1 MSLSRKQFLKY
12 IGLGGLAAGTFGP
25 GRLAGAVVPGSGLS
39 ATTESSATA
48 APTGSTGLPKH
59 KIKDIEIY
67 AFDVPLVAPFRISIG
82 EMSAANDVLIRI
94 RTDSGLV
101 GIGEACPF
109 PPITGETQA
118 TNIAAAKAIRDMLIG
133 KDPLA
138 IDAILRQIGA
148 IVHSNPSMVAAFD
161 MACFDILGQA
171 AGLPLYRLLGGNKS
185 TFESDITT
193 GIDTPEA
200 MAAGAKR
207 HAGMG
212 YKTLKVKIGLDPDQD
227 FERLSAVRR
236 AVGDGITLRIDA
248 NQGYTVPQAIYAL
261 KKIEP
266 LRIQLVEQPVQASD
280 ISGLKT
286 VRAESPIP
294 VMADEACFLPADA
307 LKLVRAEACDFMNI
321 KIMKA
326 GGILNAVRIA
336 HIADAAN
343 MRCMV
348 GCMLETRIALTAAA
362 HVVAS
367 QANIVYADLDGNAE
381 HTADPVVGGMTTT
394 AGIVTMPETPGLGCD
409 IDPAFLKK
417 LVKV

>member
-1 MSLSRKQFLKY
+1 MSLSRKQFLKVL
-12 IGLGGLAAGTFGP
+12 GLGGLASGLGGF
-25 GRLAGAVVPGSGLS
+25 GLS
-39 ATTESSATA
+39 AAQA
-48 APTGSTGLPKH
+48 AGARAGAPKMT
-59 KIKDIEIY
+59 IKDIEIY
-67 AFDVPLVAPFRISIG
+67 AFDLPLVAPFRISIG
-82 EMSAANDVLIRI
+82 EMKAANDVLVRV

-133 KDPLA
+133 QDPLA
-138 IDAILRQIGA
+138 IDAVLRLIGP
-148 IVHSNPSMVAAFD
+148 IVHSNPSMVAAYE

-171 AGLPLYRLLGGNKS
+171 AGLPLYRLFGGNKS

-200 MAAGAKR
+200 MAASTKK
-207 HAGMG
+207 HAALG
-212 YKTLKVKIGLDPDQD
+212 YKTLKVKIGVDPDQD
-227 FERLSAVRR
+227 LERLRAVRR
-236 AVGDGITLRIDA
+236 AIGDGIKLRVDA
-248 NQGYTVPQAIYAL
+248 NQGYTVPQAIDAL
-261 KKIEP
+261 KKIAP
-266 LRIQLVEQPVQASD
+266 LGIQLVEQPVLASD
-280 ISGLKT
+280 IAGLKT

-294 VMADEACFLPADA
+294 IMADEACFLPASA
-307 LKLVRAEACDFMNI
+307 LKLVTAEACDYINI
-321 KIMKA
+321 KLMKA
-326 GGILNAVRIA
+326 GGILNSIRIA

-348 GCMLETRIALTAAA
+348 GCMLESRIALTAAA

-381 HTADPVVGGMTTT
+381 HMADPVVGGMTTK
-394 AGIVTMPETPGLGCD
+394 AGIVTMPEKPGLGCD

-417 LVKV
+417 MARV

>member
-1 MSLSRKQFLKY
+1 MSLSRKQFLKAL
-12 IGLGGLAAGTFGP
+12 GLGGLAAGAFGP
-25 GRLAGAVVPGSGLS
+25 GRLAGAFRDSETTGL
-39 ATTESSATA
+39 SATA
-48 APTGSTGLPKH
+48 APTGSAKH

-67 AFDVPLVAPFRISIG
+67 ALDVPLVAPFRISIG
-82 EMSAANDVLIRI
+82 EMSAANDVLVRV
-94 RTDSGLV
+94 RTDSGLT

-138 IDAILRQIGA
+138 IDAALRLMGA
-148 IVHSNPSMVAAFD
+148 IVHSNPSMVAAFE
-161 MACFDILGQA
+161 MALFDILGQA
-171 AGLPLYRLLGGNKS
+171 AGMPLFRLLGGDKS

-193 GIDTPEA
+193 GIDTPEV
-200 MAAGAKR
+200 MAAGAKK

-227 FERLSAVRR
+227 FERLRAVRE
-236 AVGDGITLRIDA
+236 AVGDAVTLRIDA

-261 KKIEP
+261 KKIDK
-266 LRIQLVEQPVQASD
+266 LRIQLVEQPVLASD
-280 ISGLKT
+280 IAGLRQ
-286 VRAESPIP
+286 VRSESPIP
-294 VMADEACFLPADA
+294 IMADESCFLPVDA
-307 LKLVRAEACDFMNI
+307 LKLVKAEACDFMNI

-381 HTADPVVGGMTTT
+381 HTADPVIGGMTTK
-394 AGIVTMPETPGLGCD
+394 AGIVTVPEKPGLGCD

>member
-1 MSLSRKQFLKY
+1 MSLSRKQFLNVL
-12 IGLGGLAAGTFGP
+12 GLGGLAAGTYGP
-25 GRLAGAVVPGSGLS
+25 GRLAGAIRD
-39 ATTESSATA
+39 SATA
-48 APTGSTGLPKH
+48 GSAKH

-82 EMSAANDVLIRI
+82 EMSAANDVLVRV
-94 RTDSGLV
+94 RTDSGLI

-118 TNIAAAKAIRDMLIG
+118 TNIAAARAIRDMLIG

-138 IDAILRQIGA
+138 IDAALRLMGA

-161 MACFDILGQA
+161 MALFDILGQA
-171 AGLPLYRLLGGNKS
+171 AGLPLFRLLGGDKS

-193 GIDTPEA
+193 GIDTPEV
-200 MAAGAKR
+200 MAAGAKK

-227 FERLSAVRR
+227 FERLRAVRE
-236 AVGDGITLRIDA
+236 AVGDAVTLRIDA

-261 KKIEP
+261 KKIDK
-266 LRIQLVEQPVQASD
+266 LRIQLVEQPVLASD
-280 ISGLKT
+280 IAGLKQ
-286 VRAESPIP
+286 VRSESPIP
-294 VMADEACFLPADA
+294 IMADESCFLPADA
-307 LKLVRAEACDFMNI
+307 LRLVKAEACDFMNI

-381 HTADPVVGGMTTT
+381 HTADPVIGGMTTK
-394 AGIVTMPETPGLGCD
+394 AGIVTVPEKPGLGCD

>member
-1 MSLSRKQFLKY
+1 MSLSRKQFLKVL
-12 IGLGGLAAGTFGP
+12 GLGGLASGLGGFRLPLAGTQASG
-25 GRLAGAVVPGSGLS
+25 GRSGAPRM
-39 ATTESSATA
+39 T
-48 APTGSTGLPKH
+48 
-59 KIKDIEIY
+59 IKDIEIY
-67 AFDVPLVAPFRISIG
+67 AFDLPLVAPFRIAIG
-82 EMSAANDVLIRI
+82 EMKAANDVLVRV
-94 RTDSGLV
+94 RTDGGLV

-133 KDPLA
+133 QDPLA
-138 IDAILRQIGA
+138 IDAILRLIGP
-148 IVHSNPSMVAAFD
+148 IVHSNPSMVAAFE
-161 MACFDILGQA
+161 MACYDILGQA
-171 AGLPLYRLLGGNKS
+171 AGLPLYRLFGGHKS

-200 MAAGAKR
+200 MAASTRK

-212 YKTLKVKIGLDPDQD
+212 YQTLKVKIGVDPGQD
-227 FERLSAVRR
+227 YERLRAVRQ
-236 AVGDGITLRIDA
+236 AIGDGIKLRVDA
-248 NQGYTVPQAIYAL
+248 NQGYTVPQAIEAL
-261 KKIEP
+261 KKIAP
-266 LRIQLVEQPVQASD
+266 LGIQLVEQPVLASD
-280 ISGLKT
+280 IAGLKT

-294 VMADEACFLPADA
+294 IMADEACFLPASA
-307 LKLVRAEACDFMNI
+307 LTLITAEACDYINI

-326 GGILNAVRIA
+326 GGILNSIRIA

-348 GCMLETRIALTAAA
+348 GCMLESRIALTAAA

-381 HTADPVVGGMTTT
+381 HTADPVVGGMTTKG
-394 AGIVTMPETPGLGCD
+394 GIVTMPEKPGLGCD

-417 LVKV
+417 LAKV

>member
-1 MSLSRKQFLKY
+1 MSLSRKQFLKVL
-12 IGLGGLAAGTFGP
+12 GLGGLAAGTYGP
-25 GRLAGAVVPGSGLS
+25 GRLAGAIRD
-39 ATTESSATA
+39 SATA
-48 APTGSTGLPKH
+48 GSAKH

-82 EMSAANDVLIRI
+82 EMSAANDVLVRV
-94 RTDSGLV
+94 RTDSGLI

-138 IDAILRQIGA
+138 IDAALRLMGA

-161 MACFDILGQA
+161 MALFDILGQA
-171 AGLPLYRLLGGNKS
+171 AGLPLFRLLGGDKS

-193 GIDTPEA
+193 GIDTPEV
-200 MAAGAKR
+200 MAAGAKK

-227 FERLSAVRR
+227 FERLRAVRE
-236 AVGDGITLRIDA
+236 AVGDAVTLRIDA

-261 KKIEP
+261 KKIDK
-266 LRIQLVEQPVQASD
+266 LRIQLVEQPVLASD
-280 ISGLKT
+280 IAGLKQ
-286 VRAESPIP
+286 VRSESPIP
-294 VMADEACFLPADA
+294 IMADESCFLPADA
-307 LKLVRAEACDFMNI
+307 LRLVKAEACDFMNI

-381 HTADPVVGGMTTT
+381 HTADPVIGGMTTK
-394 AGIVTMPETPGLGCD
+394 AGIVTVPEKPGLGCD

>member
-12 IGLGGLAAGTFGP
+12 LGFGGVAAGAFGP
-25 GRLAGAVVPGSGLS
+25 SRLAGSYVPAAPASPS
-39 ATTESSATA
+39 ATTEM
-48 APTGSTGLPKH
+48 GRH
-59 KIKDIEIY
+59 RIKDVEIY

-82 EMSAANDVLIRI
+82 EMGAANDVLVRV

-138 IDAILRQIGA
+138 VDDALRLIGA

-161 MACFDILGQA
+161 MALFDILGQA
-171 AGLPLYRLLGGNKS
+171 AGLPVYRLLGGAKS

-200 MAAGAKR
+200 MAAGAKK
-207 HAGMG
+207 HADWG

-227 FERLSAVRR
+227 FERLRAVRA
-236 AVGDGITLRIDA
+236 AVGDAITIRIDA

-261 KKIEP
+261 KKIDK
-266 LRIQLVEQPVQASD
+266 LRIQLCEQPVLASD
-280 ISGLKT
+280 LAGLKQ
-286 VRAESPIP
+286 VRSESPIP
-294 VMADEACFLPADA
+294 IMADESCFLPADA
-307 LKLVRAEACDFMNI
+307 LRLVRAEACDFMNI

-381 HTADPVVGGMTTT
+381 HTADPVVGGMTTKG
-394 AGIVTMPETPGLGCD
+394 GIVTMPEKPGLGCD